1 MDKFLKRKEVSE
13 GCESRSE
20 QPSNSGAKKTKVRF
34 NRQYC
39 DVYLKFGFSWSGDVN
54 RPSPLCVVCGEKLS
68 NESMVPSNLQRHFT
82 SKHSSLQDKELNYFE
97 RLVEQQSKQRIVF
110 TKIMTV
116 SERAQR
122 ASIEVA
128 EIITLKSKSHTL
140 AESVILPACKKMVK
154 SMLGE
159 NAEKELNKIPLSN
172 DTIRRRILD
181 LSENIE
187 ENVQKKLKNSN
198 FALTVDESTD
208 ISNTSQLLAFVRF
221 IDGDEIINQF
231 LCCKGLSTTTRG
243 QDIFDMITGYLKEM
257 NLTWK
262 SCVGIC
268 TDGAPCMTGC
278 IKGFVSLAEKENP
291 NLIRTHCFLH
301 REVLV
306 SKISQ
311 EELKLV
317 LQQVVEIVNYIK
329 SRPLKSRLFEQL
341 CKEMDSQ
348 HVRLLMHTEIR
359 CMSKGKVLNSVHE
372 LHKELIAFFDQEKQE
387 KFCEYLHCEF
397 WMAKLEYVTDI
408 FSQLN
413 NTNSSM
419 QGRDENILTS
429 TDNMVA
435 LKKKIAIWK
444 NRASSGNFEM
454 FPSMRTTCTQEMILV
469 VVSHL
474 TALDESIDRY
484 FPSLITE
491 EYDWI
496 RNPFINVSS
505 NIGLQLCEEELA
517 TISSDRGLKIKYLT
531 VPIETFW
538 ISIQNEYPTLAKKAL
553 SVLLQFSTSY
563 VCELGFSTLNNIKHK
578 KRERLRSTEEDMR
591 VCLSH
596 IRPNIE
602 EIVKKHQVLN
612 MLQN

>member
-1 MDKFLKRKEVSE
+1 M
-13 GCESRSE
+13 
-20 QPSNSGAKKTKVRF
+20 
-34 NRQYC
+34 
-39 DVYLKFGFSWSGDVN
+39 
-54 RPSPLCVVCGEKLS
+54 LC
-68 NESMVPSNLQRHFT
+68 
-82 SKHSSLQDKELNYFE
+82 
-97 RLVEQQSKQRIVF
+97 
-110 TKIMTV
+110 
-116 SERAQR
+116 
-122 ASIEVA
+122 
-128 EIITLKSKSHTL
+128 
-140 AESVILPACKKMVK
+140 
-154 SMLGE
+154 E

-268 TDGAPCMTGC
+268 TNRAPCMTGC

-329 SRPLKSRLFEQL
+329 SRPLQSRLFEQL

-359 CMSKGKVLNSVHE
+359 WLSKGKVLNRVHE
-372 LHKELIAFFDQEKQE
+372 LHKELIAFFDQEKQDR
-387 KFCEYLHCEF
+387 KSTRL
-397 WMAKLEYVTDI
+397 
-408 FSQLN
+408 
-413 NTNSSM
+413 NSS
-419 QGRDENILTS
+419 
-429 TDNMVA
+429 
-435 LKKKIAIWK
+435 
-444 NRASSGNFEM
+444 
-454 FPSMRTTCTQEMILV
+454 
-469 VVSHL
+469 
-474 TALDESIDRY
+474 
-484 FPSLITE
+484 
-491 EYDWI
+491 
-496 RNPFINVSS
+496 
-505 NIGLQLCEEELA
+505 
-517 TISSDRGLKIKYLT
+517 
-531 VPIETFW
+531 
-538 ISIQNEYPTLAKKAL
+538 
-553 SVLLQFSTSY
+553 
-563 VCELGFSTLNNIKHK
+563 
-578 KRERLRSTEEDMR
+578 
-591 VCLSH
+591 
-596 IRPNIE
+596 
-602 EIVKKHQVLN
+602 
-612 MLQN
+612 